1 MRTPLTGPVL
11 LGLAGGN
18 IGKPGTTVLFLIPGI
33 AIIVCTILLIRK
45 DLDERAGGDSRIPA
59 RQSAERDLI
68 IRIPLARTGRSC
80 PWHQKGTRFLNQDQK
95 A

>member
-33 AIIVCTILLIRK
+33 AIIVCTTLLIRK
-45 DLDERAGGDSRIPA
+45 DLDERAGGR
-59 RQSAERDLI
+59 
-68 IRIPLARTGRSC
+68 
-80 PWHQKGTRFLNQDQK
+80 
-95 A
+95 